1 VVAVIP
7 EEARVTKATFM
18 AVGLALLVIWL
29 LGFVVF
35 KVAGFLI
42 HLLLIAAAVV
52 LIIGLVRRV
61 TPGARRNP

>member
-1 VVAVIP
+1 M
-7 EEARVTKATFM
+7 TKATFM
-18 AVGLALLVIWL
+18 AVGFALLVIWL

-52 LIIGLVRRV
+52 LIVGLVRRV